1 MTVYRNT
8 LTAEYHYAE
17 SKIRAWL
24 FFFYEAERKGKDKPT
39 MDDIIVINRDKRVI
53 DLKDK
58 SRK

>member
-24 FFFYEAERKGKDKPT
+24 FFFYEAEKKGKDRPEMK
-39 MDDIIVINRDKRVI
+39 DIVEIKINKKII
-53 DLKDK
+53 DLNI
-58 SRK
+58 